1 MSDTTDLRGY
11 TWPPISDAIDAPDSG
26 VVASSLAVSKV
37 NTKAD
42 NAMAQAEANMVP
54 LSSSLESTSETTAA
68 TSLAVKLIKDMV
80 DIMSVTTSV
89 AIVPGTVMAFSGTL
103 GGSDGKRPINV
114 HTGQAD
120 EGWALCDGGSY
131 RAPAT
136 PLIRTPNL
144 RGRFVM
150 AADVTRPPG
159 AIGGVEEHD
168 HAITVHPHTLTVE
181 QMPSHTHNYGASAT
195 VVTSA
200 LQGETGGRGM
210 VPDYPHNTTTANGGS
225 QPHTHGASSSSNSSL
240 PPYYAL
246 AYIMKL

>member
-42 NAMAQAEANMVP
+42 EAVAQAIANIVP

-68 TSLAVKLIKDMV
+68 TPLAVKTLKDLL
-80 DIMSVTTSV
+80 DALAQSSAGASVI
-89 AIVPGTVMAFSGTL
+89 AGTVLAFTGEL
-103 GGSDGKRPINV
+103 GGSDGKRPINPY
-114 HTGQAD
+114 TGQAD
-120 EGWALCDGGSY
+120 EGWALCDGRTYQAKSD
-131 RAPAT
+131 T
-136 PLIRTPNL
+136 PMLPTPDL
-144 RGRFVM
+144 QGRFVM

-159 AIGGVEEHD
+159 AIGGGESHT
-168 HAITVHPHTLTVE
+168 HGITVHGHTLTVE
-181 QMPSHTHNYGASAT
+181 QMPSHTHSIQ
-195 VVTSA
+195 SRF
-200 LQGETGGRGM
+200 TGQESTYVSLSGRGE
-210 VPDYPHNTTTANGGS
+210 PYQTTSDATGGS
-225 QPHTHGASSSSNSSL
+225 QPHAHGASSSAGSNL